1 MLGINGSN
9 VKEMH
14 QREKILNT
22 YGFDVIEADADGN
35 LIYREKKVGLGSRV
49 HGQEEKDPLDGVN
62 ENARRVKM
70 VEKKRVRERGDGDE

>member
-35 LIYREKKVGLGSRV
+35 LIYREKKVGLCWRV

-62 ENARRVKM
+62 ENALRVKM
-70 VEKKRVRERGDGDE
+70 VEKKKVRERSDSDE